1 MIASGRHQKSSRP
14 PSYCYAIVSRLRE
27 PILMVDNKTQ
37 PTDASVDAY
46 LDENVLE
53 QLIAG
58 SVAELERRYGSTS
71 DT

>member
-1 MIASGRHQKSSRP
+1 
-14 PSYCYAIVSRLRE
+14 
-27 PILMVDNKTQ
+27 MVDNKTQ

>member
-1 MIASGRHQKSSRP
+1 
-14 PSYCYAIVSRLRE
+14 
-27 PILMVDNKTQ
+27 MVDNKTQ

-58 SVAELERRYGSTS
+58 SVSELERRYGSTS